1 MEDGGVIV
9 SVIGNVLPLNVG
21 GERVGGASELSS
33 IVSNVSPESMTP
45 TNHGPTEYTFIFTNS
60 CFMDHRF

>member
-33 IVSNVSPESMTP
+33 IISNASPESMTP
-45 TNHGPTEYTFIFTNS
+45 SLPN
-60 CFMDHRF
+60 